1 MPVSEIIK
9 QQLSEFVISQAKELG
24 FFDCGISKAE
34 HLPKDE
40 EYMDWYIENGFHGE
54 MSFLERNKEKRYDP
68 TKLVEGAKSVI
79 TVLYNYYPQQ
89 LLPDHD
95 NYKISKYA
103 YGTDY
108 HYVIKEKLKK
118 LSEIIDKET
127 GKNNSRVFVDSAPVL
142 DRAWAKKSDLGF
154 IGKNTMLIN
163 KKGGSYFFI
172 GHIVTSLELH
182 YNNSPDPKNYCG
194 KCTRCIDA
202 CPTNAIKENYIDSNR
217 CISYLTIE
225 YREEFDDSIRK
236 DNFKNWMYGCD
247 ICQDICPWNRF
258 KSPHEEP
265 HFNPSEQLKEMSR
278 EKWNNLDKPTYNK
291 LFKGSA
297 VNRTR
302 YTGLRRNIDFLRE

>member
-1 MPVSEIIK
+1 
-9 QQLSEFVISQAKELG
+9 
-24 FFDCGISKAE
+24 
-34 HLPKDE
+34 
-40 EYMDWYIENGFHGE
+40 
-54 MSFLERNKEKRYDP
+54 
-68 TKLVEGAKSVI
+68 
-79 TVLYNYYPQQ
+79 
-89 LLPDHD
+89 
-95 NYKISKYA
+95 
-103 YGTDY
+103 
-108 HYVIKEKLKK
+108 
-118 LSEIIDKET
+118 
-127 GKNNSRVFVDSAPVL
+127 
-142 DRAWAKKSDLGF
+142 
-154 IGKNTMLIN
+154 MLIN

-182 YNNSPDPKNYCG
+182 YNNSFDPKNYCG

-225 YREEFDDSIRK
+225 YRGEFEDTIRK

-265 HFNPSEQLKEMSR
+265 HFNPSEELKEMSR